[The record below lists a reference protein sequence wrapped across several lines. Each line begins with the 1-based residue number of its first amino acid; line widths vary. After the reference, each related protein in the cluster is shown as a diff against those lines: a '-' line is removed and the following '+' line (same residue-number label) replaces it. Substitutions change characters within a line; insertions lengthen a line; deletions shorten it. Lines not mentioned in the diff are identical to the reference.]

1 MLQKIALDF
10 LFQKI
15 NISTCFS
22 KEILND
28 TCARVMYACI
38 YIMCVFYI
46 QSFLKKARGGKKHE
60 EHITYGIPYRLSWC
74 LPFPAC
80 NFLNFTSSPQFQYTR
95 HFNQICKLAFSVSF
109 AAPAPINLFS
119 YMTKPIQE
127 KLIIAMPRVSS
138 RIINNVL
145 IVMWLSG

>member
-1 MLQKIALDF
+1 MLQKITPNF
-10 LFQKI
+10 CFQKI
-15 NISTCFS
+15 NISTCLS

-46 QSFLKKARGGKKHE
+46 QSFLKKAEGEKKHE
-60 EHITYGIPYRLSWC
+60 EHITYGIPCRLSWC

-95 HFNQICKLAFSVSF
+95 HLNQNFKLASPPLFFHLLFPLLLIFCQLHGSS
-109 AAPAPINLFS
+109 NLKMS
-119 YMTKPIQE
+119 Q
-127 KLIIAMPRVSS
+127 
-138 RIINNVL
+138 
-145 IVMWLSG
+145 